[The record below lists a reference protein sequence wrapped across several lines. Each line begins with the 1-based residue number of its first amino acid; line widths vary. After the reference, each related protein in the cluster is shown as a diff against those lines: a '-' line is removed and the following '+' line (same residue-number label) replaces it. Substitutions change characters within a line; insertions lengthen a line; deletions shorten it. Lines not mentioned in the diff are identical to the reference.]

1 MKESLNAIIDNVW
14 AYTFMEKSLKQKGK
28 NPDKVISVTE
38 HRGSILKN
46 SGIKNDW
53 IFTNDKGKHYS
64 VAKNPGEVKGKIV
77 WFNEPNLKDGILAF
91 AGDEIDRLE
100 EDIQKEERR
109 KLRIRS
115 LFAYA
120 EHVSEDDKIA
130 SKFNYSALDKASYD
144 K

>member
-1 MKESLNAIIDNVW
+1 MKEKINAVIDNVW

-28 NPDKVISVTE
+28 DPDKVISVTE
-38 HRGSILKN
+38 HRGSILKS

-64 VAKNPGEVKGKIV
+64 VAQTPGEVKGKIV
-77 WFNEPNLKDGILAF
+77 WFNEPNLKGGILAF
-91 AGDEIDRLE
+91 ASDEIDRLE

-120 EHVSEDDKIA
+120 EHVSEEDRIA
-130 SKFNYSALDKASYD
+130 SKFNYSALDKANYD